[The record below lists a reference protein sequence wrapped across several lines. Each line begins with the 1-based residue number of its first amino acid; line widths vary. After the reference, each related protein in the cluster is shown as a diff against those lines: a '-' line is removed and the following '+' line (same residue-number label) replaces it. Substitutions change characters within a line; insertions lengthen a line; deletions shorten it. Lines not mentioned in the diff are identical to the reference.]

1 MKKTYQMMIAL
12 VALLLGAMN
21 VSAEEVSLETVPF
34 WAHESAWGLDA
45 PKNTELQKGTEGEN
59 ICLWVIGTAAGNV
72 YGDTNVNA
80 FADLSGFDKLIVTVA
95 PDAGSPRFLFNRDAD
110 EGQYNANEAE
120 SHLIDNTKGGWLSK
134 YFAQDGNT
142 YTVDLK
148 QMVND
153 KGYAHLHA
161 IKGANWQNV
170 TIESMML
177 ERKGKEKQIGWVNI
191 ITNSDMEGDD
201 VSSFITVL
209 NGDNN
214 DGDKTYPAV
223 IEDGCGVDG
232 TRGISLK
239 SMENAPQTWSTQ
251 LFVKLPEVLAAGTQ
265 WKFSMD
271 VMSDPGANVS
281 VAAHA
286 QPRQWKDGGNAI
298 SADFADGFT
307 TSPSWT
313 KVEAKGTISQSLVD
327 KEFQSICFDLNND
340 QTTATQY
347 YFDNIKFEIYK
358 FGTTA
363 EFYQDNVQV
372 DFGFETNIPELCKAA
387 GKGRVLFANET
398 AKVKVN
404 GKEVGIT
411 SVEGYADG
419 RFYIYLDEPADD
431 KAEVEVIFNNP
442 AGDMQLKYAGGPNAG
457 QAVPSVD
464 EIADFNEELPNVESN
479 DVFPYTMLPPS
490 IISAKPEYGSFNI
503 AANLKEFKVTF
514 DKKANAKKMVAT
526 LDGTALT
533 ISPADGLAEEFT
545 LTYAGADMAN
555 GLHSIRITKVYPED
569 ESLGEEVFTDT
580 TYVFSVGAP
589 DASDVAFDL
598 IPASYFNTCGNN
610 SIPEGF
616 KVYADGMEERTPG
629 NTYGSNARLFNDFAD
644 GGDFKSALYFRRNYV
659 TYGLNDDE
667 HVLSMEAGKTYTL
680 TFNAARW
687 KSSGE
692 FMKVVFLNADA
703 EEVYSKPVTC
713 NPDVNGSK
721 NAVKGSSAY
730 TIEFTPETSGNY
742 ELRFVVCT
750 DAEGTEAG
758 DDGMR
763 EVLLANVKLS
773 YIPKTFGVVEMLAVN
788 EALEKAEQTQAS
800 YADERYDGAAQ
811 TALTDAISKVQAEKD
826 NYTSPS
832 ECTAATEELNA
843 KAKALTDHA
852 LLCNDYDNIIKNGA
866 DVVRQN
872 ENASNTGLPT
882 KFVTLDLFAQLKAA
896 VDKYHGVSVM
906 QNDGTE
912 EEPNWQKHYTF
923 DVLKEDAALNTA
935 IEELTDIVNTTQ
947 KLFTTGESKRNTT
960 GVAALTERLRLGA
973 ETLKALGE
981 TEESF
986 AVQAGLNA
994 LEDDD
999 EVAEM
1004 LKNNIK
1010 VIIYSK
1016 MKEADNPLFTPN
1028 EETGETAGY
1037 DMTVFVKNPN
1047 IYAPAY
1053 SQEVPGWTNLKDKQ
1067 AVAWSSWDGNVSHN
1081 TKTPY
1086 VEDCCLHPG
1095 WHAVAAVEQIIDD
1108 LPAGIYNIKINANDN
1123 SSTSDGTFAYVKL
1136 SDTPEVAE
1144 EAEFDKETNAAGYVD
1159 VDNQGW
1165 DREINNVVVL
1175 DGVLTLGFAW
1185 GPESQ
1190 AFLEGVRLEL
1200 IGAADVDYSSLYND
1214 AVTGVENATAAKVRA
1229 IELFDLNGQ
1238 RIPVAKKGIV
1248 IVKKYMSDGTIVT
1261 EKVVK

>member
-1 MKKTYQMMIAL
+1 MKKTYQFL
-12 VALLLGAMN
+12 VVLAAMLLGAMN
-21 VSAEEVSLETVPF
+21 VSAEEISLQDVPF
-34 WAHESAWGLDA
+34 WAHESGWGLEA
-45 PKNTELQKGTEGEN
+45 SKTTQAE
-59 ICLWVIGTAAGNV
+59 CAWVIGEATGQP
-72 YGDTNVNA
+72 YGDSNVNA
-80 FADLSGFDKLIVTVA
+80 FADLSGYDKLVVVVTE
-95 PDAGSPRFLFNRDAD
+95 GTPRFLFNRDQD
-110 EGQYNANEAE
+110 EGQYNSDEAQ
-120 SHLIDNTKGGWLSK
+120 SHLIDNTKNGWEAK
-134 YFAQDGNT
+134 YFSNEGGT
-142 YTVDLK
+142 WTVDLK
-148 QMVND
+148 KMTNE
-153 KGYAHLHA
+153 KGYAYLHA
-161 IKGANWQNV
+161 IKGANWQDV
-170 TIESMML
+170 TVESMTL
-177 ERKGKEKQIGWVNI
+177 VRQGKEKQVGWVNI
-191 ITNSDMEGDD
+191 LTNSTLDESDD

-209 NGDNN
+209 NGDNG
-214 DGDKTYPAV
+214 DGDVTYPAV
-223 IEDGCGVDG
+223 IEDGAGVDG
-232 TRGISLK
+232 TRGIAIQ

-251 LFVKLPEVLAAGTQ
+251 LFVHLPEVLPVGTE
-265 WKFSMD
+265 WRFSMD

-286 QPRQWKDGGNAI
+286 QPRSWQDGGSAI
-298 SADFADGFT
+298 SSDFADGFS

-313 KVEAKGTISQSLVD
+313 TVTAKGTMSQSLFD
-327 KEFQSICFDLNND
+327 KKFQSICFDLNND

-358 FGTTA
+358 YGTTA
-363 EFYQDNVQV
+363 EFLDDNVQI
-372 DFGFETNIPELCKAA
+372 DFGFETNIAELCA
-387 GKGRVLFANET
+387 GKKRYLFPNDMAT
-398 AKVKVN
+398 VKINDKAVA
-404 GKEVGIT
+404 IT

-419 RFYIYLDEPADD
+419 RFYIFLEEVADAKD
-431 KAEVEVIFNNP
+431 KVQVILNNA
-442 AGDMQLKYAGGPNAG
+442 AGLLKYAGGPNAG
-457 QAVPSVD
+457 QNVPSVD
-464 EIADFNEELPNVESN
+464 EIADYNGDLTNTDEN
-479 DVFPYTMLPPS
+479 DVYPYTMLPPT
-490 IISAKPEYGSFNI
+490 IIAAKPEQGSFNI
-503 AANLKEFKVTF
+503 DPAIKAFTVKFDKAAN
-514 DKKANAKKMVAT
+514 AAKIKAT
-526 LDGTALT
+526 LDGKALT
-533 ISPADGLAEEFT
+533 VAPADGLVEEIT
-545 LTYAGADMAN
+545 LNYAGDNLAN
-555 GLHSIRITKVYPED
+555 GLHSINITKVYPED
-569 ESLGEEVFTDT
+569 ESLGDEVFTDS
-580 TYVFSVGAP
+580 TYQFSVGAP
-589 DASDVAFDL
+589 DPSDVAVEL
-598 IPASYFNTCGNN
+598 IPASYFNTCANG
-610 SIPEGF
+610 SVPEGF
-616 KVYADGMEERTPG
+616 LLYADGMEERVAG
-629 NTYGSNARLFNDFAD
+629 GSYGSGSRLFNDFAA
-644 GGDFKSALYFRRNYV
+644 GGDFTSALYMRSNYL

-667 HVLSMEAGKTYTL
+667 HKLTMEAGKTYTL
-680 TFNAARW
+680 SFNTARW

-692 FMKVVFLNADA
+692 FLKVMILNLDGEALF
-703 EEVYSKPVTC
+703 EQTVSC
-713 NPDVNGSK
+713 NPDVNGTK
-721 NAVKGSSAY
+721 NAVKNSSAY
-730 TIEFTPETSGNY
+730 TIEFTPATSGDY
-742 ELRFVVCT
+742 ELRFVVANNA
-750 DAEGTEAG
+750 DGEEAG
-758 DDGMR
+758 DTWH
-763 EVLLANVKLS
+763 ELLLANVKFG
-773 YIPKTFGVVEMLAVN
+773 YIPSSFGVTEMMAVN
-788 EALEKAEQTQAS
+788 EALEKAQKIQET
-800 YADERYDGAAQ
+800 YADERYDGATQ
-811 TALTDAISKVQAEKD
+811 TTLNDAISSVEAAKTG
-826 NYTSPS
+826 YTSPS
-832 ECTAATEELNA
+832 ECNAAVELLG
-843 KAKALTDHA
+843 KTSEALTDHA
-852 LLCNDYDNIIKNGA
+852 KACNDYDNIIKTGA

-872 ENASNTGLPT
+872 ATN
-882 KFVTLDLFAQLKAA
+882 KFSILQQYADLIAV